1 MAAGQSDVQRNEEI
15 GFIGLGAMGA
25 GMAENLVNADYSLHV
40 YSRRARAAVDALV
53 AKDAQSWHSYAEV
66 AAASD
71 VIILC
76 LPDSATVEAVVQQML
91 PELQRKHVVIDTGTS
106 SSASTAHIN
115 ELLTANEVVFAEA
128 PLTGGFAQ
136 ARAGTLGALVGAQVS
151 VFKKIEP
158 ILRVF
163 CKEVAHMGPVGTG
176 GRAKLI
182 SNHLVLGMANLVYE
196 AFHAADAVGV
206 DWRKLYNI
214 MLCGSGNSGVL
225 QRMIGSAIDDNYKGY
240 VFEVKHAHKD
250 LKYISALND
259 ELGDR
264 VQFSDSALKFYEK
277 AERLGFG
284 GLMISELLRDDVRAT
299 LSRAE

>member
-1 MAAGQSDVQRNEEI
+1 MLRNDQI
-15 GFIGLGAMGA
+15 GFIGLGAMGS
-25 GMAENLVNADYSLHV
+25 GMAENLVKSNFPLHV
-40 YSRRARAAVDALV
+40 FSQRARTAVDALV
-53 AKDAQSWHSYAEV
+53 AMGACKWHSYTEV

-76 LPDSATVEAVVQQML
+76 LPDSETVEAVVQQML
-91 PELQRKHVVIDTGTS
+91 PILEQKHVVIDTGTS
-106 SSASTAHIN
+106 SSTSTAYID
-115 ELLTANEVVFAEA
+115 ELLTAKGGAFAEA

-136 ARAGTLGALVGAQVS
+136 AKAGTLGALVGAEQS
-151 VFKKIEP
+151 VFEKIEP
-158 ILRVF
+158 ILRIF
-163 CKEVAHMGPVGTG
+163 CKEVEHLGPVGTG

-196 AFHAADAVGV
+196 AFHAADVVGV

-225 QRMIGSAIDDNYKGY
+225 QRMIGSAIDHNYQGY

-259 ELGDR
+259 ELGER
-264 VQFSDSALKFYEK
+264 AQFNDNALKFYER

-284 GLMISELLRDDVRAT
+284 GLMISELLRDDVRET
-299 LSRAE
+299 LSIVE